1 MDLKIK
7 TETEEFHG
15 RTCGIIKQEN
25 KFLIMRVNKTSYF
38 HIPGGHI
45 EIGEDSK
52 EAIIREI
59 KEEIGCDVQ
68 EANLF
73 LKEFSQNDIIINQEN
88 FWIRNNRK
96 CHGIEFYYIIKP
108 KQQLQMIDCEKV
120 EIDKGEEKLL
130 ELKWVTSE
138 ELKDIDLRPTN
149 IRDMLING
157 EYFKGLSHI
166 VKMG

>member
-7 TETEEFHG
+7 TEKEEFHG

-25 KFLIMRVNKTSYF
+25 KFLIMRVNNTPYY

-52 EAIIREI
+52 QAVIREI

-68 EANLF
+68 ETDLF
-73 LKEFSQNDIIINQEN
+73 AIQEN
-88 FWIRNNRK
+88 FWKKNNKR

-108 KQQLQMIDCEKV
+108 KYELEMKDYQRIEN
-120 EIDKGEEKLL
+120 DKGEEKLL
-130 ELKWVTSE
+130 DFKWVTPE
-138 ELKDIDLRPTN
+138 ELKDIDLRPSN
-149 IRDMLING
+149 IRNMLING
-157 EYFKGLSHI
+157 EYLKDLTHI
-166 VKMG
+166 VNRG